1 MLTFEVF
8 YDSKSFVHIK
18 AFKNSSCKF
27 VTVFFLCEPVV
38 SRCFQILY
46 VTSNCFHFIDI
57 LSFHS
62 NNYEYH
68 LNMWVTFS
76 LAGLCTCTCILN
88 SYFVLVNVHHLA
100 MLQCVRELEEWPQHV
115 SRHRVFKQK
124 GPGFELS
131 VGHFSNSIACV
142 PLLVTLNG
150 NQQFLGFSFQT
161 MIYIYIRLGSNYIVK

>member
-27 VTVFFLCEPVV
+27 VTVFFSLWTGW
-38 SRCFQILY
+38 FQMFSDSY

-68 LNMWVTFS
+68 RNMWVTVS
-76 LAGLCTCTCILN
+76 LTELCTCILN

-100 MLQCVRELEEWPQHV
+100 MLQCVRELEEWPQHG
-115 SRHRVFKQK
+115 SNI
-124 GPGFELS
+124 G
-131 VGHFSNSIACV
+131 FSNRRV
-142 PLLVTLNG
+142 
-150 NQQFLGFSFQT
+150 
-161 MIYIYIRLGSNYIVK
+161 LGSSLVLVIFQIHLHV